1 MDKENDLQILLISVY
16 ILFYLILTYK
26 KIKIYNLMDD
36 SYNNGNI
43 MITNI
48 KDYKELLKQKIKYIN
63 ENKNILNSA
72 NKDIINIINNQIES
86 NLDISKMIVSST
98 LIPGGTIGYTPMIPY
113 YDTSKQICF
122 QLEQGYVG
130 WYWLYGTFPN
140 TKDCFL
146 YQLTRIDLL
155 PTDIREKL
163 GYKLGETTVYC
174 VTLGIGNG
182 TDYFYGN
189 SYFEGIFTIFNNLK
203 FSIVSKDNQFSFNH
217 DYNHMSIKCNMILK
231 NNKTNEKIKYNFSSQ
246 TQNNDIMFFNQL
258 NGCYPCELNN
268 SYQSYTNLYMKMN
281 YSTEKGISKNLENGF
296 GWMDHEWGG
305 SETPSILYK
314 CLLTILGNGKIYNG
328 LPPYI
333 WLNIRLSDNTQ
344 YMIFNLLNNSI
355 KKGDTVTCNL
365 NTYKSSKNILFTD
378 QPKVNVY
385 VKDTII
391 FENTEY
397 PIIYKVTIDNNI
409 YTLDSSRYG
418 NTIFKDFTN
427 TWHWGGSCDVYLDD
441 KIVGTGFL
449 EAQRFDGDIKCLK
462 NNFEF
467 LGFNDSDNMANK
479 YNNTKNISQLIF
491 SFIIIISMIIFS
503 LFIFYKII
511 KNIIKI
517 NK

>member
-1 MDKENDLQILLISVY
+1 
-16 ILFYLILTYK
+16 
-26 KIKIYNLMDD
+26 
-36 SYNNGNI
+36 
-43 MITNI
+43 
-48 KDYKELLKQKIKYIN
+48 
-63 ENKNILNSA
+63 
-72 NKDIINIINNQIES
+72 
-86 NLDISKMIVSST
+86 
-98 LIPGGTIGYTPMIPY
+98 
-113 YDTSKQICF
+113 
-122 QLEQGYVG
+122 
-130 WYWLYGTFPN
+130 
-140 TKDCFL
+140 
-146 YQLTRIDLL
+146 
-155 PTDIREKL
+155 
-163 GYKLGETTVYC
+163 
-174 VTLGIGNG
+174 
-182 TDYFYGN
+182 
-189 SYFEGIFTIFNNLK
+189 
-203 FSIVSKDNQFSFNH
+203 
-217 DYNHMSIKCNMILK
+217 
-231 NNKTNEKIKYNFSSQ
+231 
-246 TQNNDIMFFNQL
+246 
-258 NGCYPCELNN
+258 
-268 SYQSYTNLYMKMN
+268 
-281 YSTEKGISKNLENGF
+281 
-296 GWMDHEWGG
+296 
-305 SETPSILYK
+305 
-314 CLLTILGNGKIYNG
+314 
-328 LPPYI
+328 
-333 WLNIRLSDNTQ
+333 
-344 YMIFNLLNNSI
+344 MIFNLLNNSI

-511 KNIIKI
+511 KNIKNI